1 MWNSGFEGIVAGM
14 TEAQVIEVQVKKEAD
29 LRRQIRRIN
38 VFLLVVLAILII
50 GPAAVT
56 WWIQRQ
62 LPIVN
67 VVSIDNVQVIGETA
81 LCPGDVLKFS
91 YDFHAKGAGV
101 LVRDLTTW
109 RKTPPKTVIFST
121 SRRFILDGP
130 IDQHL
135 IEAWHIPSTFH
146 DYETDRD
153 EPIPP
158 GDYRRYLAIS
168 SPSRSTVV
176 AITSVEFSIREDCN

>member
-1 MWNSGFEGIVAGM
+1 MVGM
-14 TEAQVIEVQVKKEAD
+14 TEAQAIEVEIKKDSD
-29 LRRQIRRIN
+29 LRRQIKRIN
-38 VFLLVVLAILII
+38 IGLLVVLAILTI
-50 GPAAVT
+50 GPGAIS
-56 WWIQRQ
+56 WWIARQ
-62 LPIVN
+62 LPVVN
-67 VVSIDNVQVIGETA
+67 TVSIDNVQVIGETE
-81 LCPGDVLKFS
+81 LCPGEALKFS

-109 RKTPPKTVIFST
+109 RKTPPKTIIFSA

-135 IEAWHIPSTFH
+135 IEAWHVPVTYH
-146 DYETDRD
+146 NYETDKQ

-158 GDYRRYLAIS
+158 GEYRRYLAIS

-176 AITSVEFSIREDCN
+176 AITSIEFSIRSDCN

>member
-1 MWNSGFEGIVAGM
+1 M
-14 TEAQVIEVQVKKEAD
+14 TDTGGKAQENAD
-29 LRRQIRRIN
+29 LRRQVKRIN
-38 VFLLVVLAILII
+38 IGLLALVAVLFIVPPTAI
-50 GPAAVT
+50 
-56 WWIQRQ
+56 WWLSRQ
-62 LPIVN
+62 LPVVN
-67 VVSIDNVQVIGETA
+67 TVSIDNVQVIGETA
-81 LCPGDVLKFS
+81 LCPGEPLKFS

-109 RKTPPKTVIFST
+109 RKTPPKTIIFST

-135 IEAWHIPSTFH
+135 IEAWHVPATYH
-146 DYETDRD
+146 NYETDKQ

-158 GDYRRYLAIS
+158 GEYRRYLAIS

-176 AITSVEFSIREDCN
+176 AITSIEFSIREDCNQ